1 MYKTTLAVDGM
12 MCGMCEQ
19 HVREAV
25 QKALEER
32 GISAKKI
39 TASRKQKEV
48 AVIAEQPVEERLL
61 RSAIQATGYDTGA
74 YQSAPDEKKGLLP
87 EDLLSLRMSSDHGLR
102 GRTDVCVTAS

>member
-39 TASRKQKEV
+39 TRPASKRKS
-48 AVIAEQPVEERLL
+48 P
-61 RSAIQATGYDTGA
+61 
-74 YQSAPDEKKGLLP
+74 
-87 EDLLSLRMSSDHGLR
+87 
-102 GRTDVCVTAS
+102 

>member
-1 MYKTTLAVDGM
+1 MYKTTLVVDGM

-19 HVREAV
+19 HMREAV

-32 GISAKKI
+32 GITAKKI

-48 AVIAEQPVEERLL
+48 AVISEQPVEERLL

-74 YQSAPDEKKGLLP
+74 YKSAPDEEMSFFQKIS
-87 EDLLSLRMSSDHGLR
+87 SLFG
-102 GRTDVCVTAS
+102 

>member
-1 MYKTTLAVDGM
+1 MYKTTLVVDGM

-19 HVREAV
+19 HVREAI
-25 QKALEER
+25 LEER

-74 YQSAPDEKKGLLP
+74 YQSAPDEEKGFFQKIS
-87 EDLLSLRMSSDHGLR
+87 SLFG
-102 GRTDVCVTAS
+102 

>member
-32 GISAKKI
+32 SISAKKI
-39 TASRKQKEV
+39 TASRKQKECRCLQV
-48 AVIAEQPVEERLL
+48 HAGGPRGIWTVPGHGRIP
-61 RSAIQATGYDTGA
+61 
-74 YQSAPDEKKGLLP
+74 KK
-87 EDLLSLRMSSDHGLR
+87 
-102 GRTDVCVTAS
+102 